1 MSSPFDRFAAPF
13 GIAFLEEGNLRVRSL
28 AASSCLV
35 TALVFGVA
43 ACGGNGNDNGGG
55 GGGGASTGR
64 TSLTIYSSLP
74 LQGDSRPQ
82 SEDVVNGE
90 RLALEEAG
98 GKVGKFTIKYVS
110 LDDATAAAGKWD
122 PGQTSSN
129 ARKAAQ
135 DPSTIAYLGEFNSGA
150 SAISIPI
157 LNEANI
163 LQISPSNT
171 YVGLTRAKGAD
182 KGEPDKYY
190 PAGKRTY
197 GRVVP
202 ADHIQAAAQ
211 VTYQKDEGCKKTYIL
226 NDKEVY
232 GKGIAVQVESI
243 AKTQGLAI
251 AGNDGIDTHAANFR
265 TVAQKIKSS
274 GADCMFFGGI
284 TQNKGVQVFTD
295 VNAANPNMKLFG
307 PDGVADVFV
316 TKISSKVAAQT
327 YITNPTLDPKLYP
340 PAAQDF
346 FNKFK
351 EKFGH
356 EPYPYAIYGYEA
368 MKVALLAIQNAGD
381 KGNDRQAV
389 IDAFF
394 KIKDR
399 DSVLGKYSI
408 DENGDTTLSDYGAD
422 RVKNK
427 KLVFDKVIKAQTQG

>member
-1 MSSPFDRFAAPF
+1 
-13 GIAFLEEGNLRVRSL
+13 LRARSL
-28 AASSCLV
+28 AVSGCLV
-35 TALVFGVA
+35 TALALGVA
-43 ACGGNGNDNGGG
+43 ACGGGDDDKSSNSGGG
-55 GGGGASTGR
+55 GGGR

-82 SEDVVNGE
+82 STDVVNGE
-90 RLALEEAG
+90 KLALEEAG

-122 PGQTSSN
+122 PGQTSAD

-135 DPSTIAYLGEFNSGA
+135 DASTIAYLGEFNSGA

-157 LNEANI
+157 LNEANV
-163 LQISPSNT
+163 LQVSPSNT
-171 YVGLTRAKGAD
+171 YVGLTRSEGAD

-190 PAGKRTY
+190 PAGKRTF

-211 VTYQKDEGCKKTYIL
+211 VTYQKDQGCKKTYIL

-232 GKGIAVQVESI
+232 GKGIAVQVANI
-243 AKTQGLAI
+243 GKAQGLAI
-251 AGNDGIDTHAANFR
+251 AGNDGIDTKAANFR
-265 TVAQKIKSS
+265 SLATKIKSS

-284 TQNKGVQVFTD
+284 TQNKGVQVFKD
-295 VNAANPNMKLFG
+295 VSAANPTLKLFG
-307 PDGVADVFV
+307 PDGVAESAFA
-316 TKISSKVAAQT
+316 TKLGSSVEKNT

-346 FNKFK
+346 FAKFK
-351 EKFGH
+351 QKFGND
-356 EPYPYAIYGYEA
+356 PQPYAIYGYEA

-381 KGNDRQAV
+381 KGNDKQAV

-422 RVKNK
+422 RVEKG

>member
-1 MSSPFDRFAAPF
+1 
-13 GIAFLEEGNLRVRSL
+13 LRVRSV
-28 AASSCLV
+28 AAFGCLL
-35 TALVFGVA
+35 TALALGVA
-43 ACGGNGNDNGGG
+43 ACGGGDDSGGSTGGG
-55 GGGGASTGR
+55 GGR
-64 TSLTIYSSLP
+64 TTLTIYSSLP

-82 SEDVVNGE
+82 SESVVNGE
-90 RLALEEAG
+90 KLALEEAG
-98 GKVGKFTIKYVS
+98 GKVGKFKITYKS
-110 LDDATAAAGKWD
+110 LDDATAAAGKWE
-122 PGQTSSN
+122 PGQTSAD

-150 SAISIPI
+150 SAISLPI
-157 LNEANI
+157 TNEAGI

-171 YVGLTRAKGAD
+171 YVGLTRAEGAD

-190 PAGKRTY
+190 PSGKRTY

-211 VTYQKDEGCKKTYIL
+211 VAYQKGEGCQKLYIL

-232 GKGIAVQVESI
+232 GKGIADQVANI
-243 AKTQGLAI
+243 AKQQGLTVL
-251 AGNDGIDTHAANFR
+251 GNDGIDTKAANFR
-265 TVAQKIKSS
+265 TLATKIKSA

-284 TQNKGVQVFTD
+284 TQNKGVQVFSD
-295 VNAANPNMKLFG
+295 VHAANPTAKLFG
-307 PDGVADVFV
+307 PDGVAETPF
-316 TKISSKVAAQT
+316 TSKISPSVQKMT

-346 FNKFK
+346 FKSYK
-351 EKFGH
+351 SKYGADPE
-356 EPYPYAIYGYEA
+356 PYAIYGYEA

-422 RVKNK
+422 RVKK
-427 KLVFDKVIKAQTQG
+427 GKLVFDKVLKAQAAS

>member
-1 MSSPFDRFAAPF
+1 M
-13 GIAFLEEGNLRVRSL
+13 
-28 AASSCLV
+28 
-35 TALVFGVA
+35 TALGLGVA
-43 ACGGNGNDNGGG
+43 ACGGGDNNEGGG
-55 GGGGASTGR
+55 GGGGGGR

-82 SEDVVNGE
+82 SESVVDGE
-90 RLALEEAG
+90 KLALQEAG
-98 GKVGKFTIKYVS
+98 GKVGNFTIKYVS

-122 PGQTSSN
+122 PGQTSSD

-135 DPSTIAYLGEFNSGA
+135 DASTIAYLGEFNSGA

-163 LQISPSNT
+163 LQVSPSNT
-171 YVGLTRAKGAD
+171 YVGLTRSEGAD

-190 PAGKRTY
+190 PSGKRTY

-232 GKGIAVQVESI
+232 GKGIADQVATI
-243 AKTQGLAI
+243 GKTQGLAI
-251 AGNDGIDTHAANFR
+251 AGNDGIDTKAANFR
-265 TVAQKIKSS
+265 TLAQKVKAS

-284 TQNKGVQVFTD
+284 TQNKGVQLFTD
-295 VNAANPNMKLFG
+295 VNAANPTMKLFG
-307 PDGVADVFV
+307 PDGVAESPF
-316 TKISSKVAAQT
+316 TENLNPATQKMSR
-327 YITNPTLDPKLYP
+327 ITNPTLDPKLYP
-340 PAAQDF
+340 PAAQAF
-346 FNKFK
+346 FAKFK
-351 EKFGH
+351 EKYGKDP
-356 EPYPYAIYGYEA
+356 EPYAIYGYEA
-368 MKVALLAIQNAGD
+368 MNVALLAIKGAGD

-394 KIKDR
+394 QIKDR

-422 RVKNK
+422 KVVGG
-427 KLVFDKVIKAQTQG
+427 KLVFDKVIKAQTAS

>member
-1 MSSPFDRFAAPF
+1 
-13 GIAFLEEGNLRVRSL
+13 LRARTL
-28 AASSCLV
+28 AASGCLV
-35 TALVFGVA
+35 TTLALGVA
-43 ACGGNGNDNGGG
+43 ACGGSDSNDKSSGGG
-55 GGGGASTGR
+55 GGGGGR
-64 TSLTIYSSLP
+64 TALTIYSSLP

-82 SEDVVNGE
+82 STDVVNGE
-90 RLALEEAG
+90 KLALEEAG

-110 LDDATAAAGKWD
+110 TDDATAAAGKWD
-122 PGQTSSN
+122 PGQTSAD

-135 DPSTIAYLGEFNSGA
+135 DPSTIVYLGEFNSGA

-171 YVGLTRAKGAD
+171 YVGLTRAEGAD

-190 PAGKRTY
+190 PAGKRTF

-211 VTYQKDEGCKKTYIL
+211 VTYQKDQGCKKTYIL

-243 AKTQGLAI
+243 GKAQGLAI
-251 AGNDGIDTHAANFR
+251 AGNDGIDTKAANFR
-265 TVAQKIKSS
+265 TVAAKIKSS

-284 TQNKGVQVFTD
+284 TQNKGVQVFKD
-295 VNAANPNMKLFG
+295 VHAAVPTAKLFG
-307 PDGVADVFV
+307 PDGVAESAFSEKLGSDVE
-316 TKISSKVAAQT
+316 KQT

-346 FNKFK
+346 FTKFK
-351 EKFGH
+351 EKFGND
-356 EPYPYAIYGYEA
+356 PQPYAIYGYEA

-422 RVKNK
+422 RVEGG
-427 KLVFDKVIKAQTQG
+427 KLVFDKVIKAKTAG

>member
-1 MSSPFDRFAAPF
+1 
-13 GIAFLEEGNLRVRSL
+13 LRVRSI
-28 AASSCLV
+28 AASGCLL
-35 TALVFGVA
+35 TALAFGVS
-43 ACGGNGNDNGGG
+43 ACGGDDSGGG
-55 GGGGASTGR
+55 GGGGAGR
-64 TSLTIYSSLP
+64 TTLTIYSSLP

-82 SEDVVNGE
+82 SESVVNGE
-90 RLALEEAG
+90 KLALEEAG
-98 GKVGKFTIKYVS
+98 GKVGKFKITYKS
-110 LDDATAAAGKWD
+110 LDDATAAAGKWE
-122 PGQTSSN
+122 PGQTSAN

-135 DPSTIAYLGEFNSGA
+135 DASTIAYLGEFNSGA

-157 LNEANI
+157 VNEAGV

-171 YVGLTRAKGAD
+171 YVGLTRAEGAD

-190 PAGKRTY
+190 PSGKRTF

-211 VTYQKDEGCKKTYIL
+211 VAYQKDEGCTKLYIL

-232 GKGIAVQVESI
+232 GKGLADQVNSI
-243 AKTQGLAI
+243 AKGQGLPVM
-251 AGNDGIDTHAANFR
+251 GNDGIDTKAANFR
-265 TVAQKIKSS
+265 TLATKIRSS

-284 TQNKGVQVFTD
+284 TQNKGVQVFKD
-295 VNAANPNMKLFG
+295 VNAANPDMKMFG
-307 PDGVADVFV
+307 PDGVAESPFASKLPTDVQ
-316 TKISSKVAAQT
+316 KMT

-340 PAAQDF
+340 ASAQQF
-346 FNKFK
+346 FSTFK
-351 EKFGH
+351 QKYGKDPE
-356 EPYPYAIYGYEA
+356 PYAIYGYEA

-408 DENGDTTLSDYGAD
+408 DENGDTTLSDYGAN
-422 RVKNK
+422 RVESG
-427 KLVFDKVIKAQTQG
+427 KLVFDKVLKAQGAA

>member
-1 MSSPFDRFAAPF
+1 MRA
-13 GIAFLEEGNLRVRSL
+13 RSL
-28 AASSCLV
+28 AASGCLV
-35 TALVFGVA
+35 TTLALGVA
-43 ACGGNGNDNGGG
+43 ACGGGDDNKSSSSGGG
-55 GGGGASTGR
+55 GGGR

-82 SEDVVNGE
+82 STDVVNGE
-90 RLALEEAG
+90 KLALEEAG

-122 PGQTSSN
+122 PGQTSAD

-135 DPSTIAYLGEFNSGA
+135 DASTIAYLGEFNSGA

-157 LNEANI
+157 LNEANV
-163 LQISPSNT
+163 LQVSPSNT
-171 YVGLTRAKGAD
+171 YVGLTRSEGAD

-190 PAGKRTY
+190 PAGKRTF

-211 VTYQKDEGCKKTYIL
+211 VTYQKDQGCKKTYIL

-232 GKGIAVQVESI
+232 GKGIAVQVANI
-243 AKTQGLAI
+243 GKAQGLAI
-251 AGNDGIDTHAANFR
+251 AGNDGIDTKAANFR
-265 TVAQKIKSS
+265 SLATKIKSS

-284 TQNKGVQVFTD
+284 TQNKGVQVFKD
-295 VNAANPNMKLFG
+295 VGAANPTMKLFG
-307 PDGVADVFV
+307 PDGVAESAFS
-316 TKISSKVAAQT
+316 TKLGSSVEKNT

-346 FNKFK
+346 FAKFK
-351 EKFGH
+351 QKFGND
-356 EPYPYAIYGYEA
+356 PQPYAIYGYEA

-381 KGNDRQAV
+381 KGNDKQAV

-422 RVKNK
+422 RVEGG

>member
-1 MSSPFDRFAAPF
+1 
-13 GIAFLEEGNLRVRSL
+13 LRVRSV
-28 AASSCLV
+28 AASGCLV
-35 TALVFGVA
+35 TALAFGVA
-43 ACGGNGNDNGGG
+43 ACGGNDNKSSGGG
-55 GGGGASTGR
+55 GGGGGGR

-82 SEDVVNGE
+82 SESVVNGE
-90 RLALEEAG
+90 KMALEEAG
-98 GKVGKFTIKYVS
+98 GKVGKFTIKYSS

-122 PGQTSSN
+122 PGQTSAD

-171 YVGLTRAKGAD
+171 YVGLTRSQGAD

-190 PAGKRTY
+190 PAGKRTF

-232 GKGIAVQVESI
+232 GKGIAVQVQSI
-243 AKTQGLAI
+243 AKAQGLAI
-251 AGNDGIDTHAANFR
+251 AGNDGIDTKAANFR
-265 TVAQKIKSS
+265 TLAQKIKSS

-284 TQNKGVQVFTD
+284 TQNKGVQVFKD
-295 VNAANPNMKLFG
+295 VNAANPTMKLFG
-307 PDGVADVFV
+307 PDGVAESAFSE
-316 TKISSKVAAQT
+316 KIPVAVQKLT

-346 FNKFK
+346 FAKFK
-351 EKFGH
+351 QKYGK
-356 EPYPYAIYGYEA
+356 EPEPYAIYGYEA

-422 RVKNK
+422 RVQGG

>member
-1 MSSPFDRFAAPF
+1 MHKRIVGAA
-13 GIAFLEEGNLRVRSL
+13 IAAAL
-28 AASSCLV
+28 ALA
-35 TALVFGVA
+35 GG
-43 ACGGNGNDNGGG
+43 ACGGNGGG
-55 GGGGASTGR
+55 GGGSSQGR

-82 SEDVVNGE
+82 SEDVINGE
-90 RLALEEAG
+90 KLALQEAG

-122 PGQTSSN
+122 PGQTS
-129 ARKAAQ
+129 ADGRKAAQ
-135 DPSTIAYLGEFNSGA
+135 DASTIVYLGEFNSGA

-171 YVGLTRAKGAD
+171 YVGLTRSQGAD

-190 PAGKRTY
+190 PTGKRTY

-232 GKGIAVQVESI
+232 GKGIADQVETI
-243 AKTQGLAI
+243 GKTQGLAI
-251 AGNDGIDTHAANFR
+251 AGNDGIDTKAANFR
-265 TVAQKIKSS
+265 TVAQKVRSS
-274 GADCMFFGGI
+274 DADCMFFGGI
-284 TQNKGVQVFTD
+284 TQNKAVQLFGD
-295 VNAANPNMKLFG
+295 INAANPTMKLFG

-316 TKISSKVAAQT
+316 TKISPKVAQQT

-346 FNKFK
+346 FKTFK
-351 EKFGH
+351 AKYGR

-394 KIKDR
+394 HIKNR

-408 DENGDTTLSDYGAD
+408 DENGDTTLTDYGAN
-422 RVKNK
+422 RVQNG
-427 KLVFDKVIKAQTQG
+427 KLVFDKVIKAQTAG

>member
-1 MSSPFDRFAAPF
+1 
-13 GIAFLEEGNLRVRSL
+13 LRARSL
-28 AASSCLV
+28 AASGCLV
-35 TALVFGVA
+35 TALALGVA
-43 ACGGNGNDNGGG
+43 ACGGGDDNDSSGGG
-55 GGGGASTGR
+55 GGEGR

-82 SEDVVNGE
+82 STDVVNGE
-90 RLALEEAG
+90 KLALEEAG

-122 PGQTSSN
+122 PGQTSAD

-135 DPSTIAYLGEFNSGA
+135 DPSTIVYLGEFNSGA

-157 LNEANI
+157 LNESNT

-171 YVGLTRAKGAD
+171 YVGLTRAEGAD

-211 VTYQKDEGCKKTYIL
+211 VTYQKDQGCKKVYIL

-243 AKTQGLAI
+243 GKAQGLQI
-251 AGNDGIDTHAANFR
+251 AADEGIDTKAANFR
-265 TVAQKIKSS
+265 TVAGKIKSS
-274 GADCMFFGGI
+274 GADCLFFGGI
-284 TQNKGVQVFTD
+284 TQNKGVQVFKD
-295 VNAANPNMKLFG
+295 VHAANPTMKLFG
-307 PDGVADVFV
+307 PDGVAESTFAE
-316 TKISSKVAAQT
+316 KIGSSVEKMT

-346 FNKFK
+346 FAKFK
-351 EKFGH
+351 EKFGKQ
-356 EPYPYAIYGYEA
+356 PDPYAIYGYEA

-381 KGNDRQAV
+381 KGNDKQAV

-408 DENGDTTLSDYGAD
+408 DENGDTTLSDYGAN
-422 RVKNK
+422 RVEGG

>member
-1 MSSPFDRFAAPF
+1 
-13 GIAFLEEGNLRVRSL
+13 LRARSL
-28 AASSCLV
+28 AASGCLV
-35 TALVFGVA
+35 TALALGVA
-43 ACGGNGNDNGGG
+43 ACGGGDDNKSSNSGGG
-55 GGGGASTGR
+55 GGGR

-82 SEDVVNGE
+82 STDVVNGE
-90 RLALEEAG
+90 KLALEEAG

-122 PGQTSSN
+122 PGQTSAD

-135 DPSTIAYLGEFNSGA
+135 DASTIAYLGEFNSGA

-157 LNEANI
+157 LNEANV
-163 LQISPSNT
+163 LQVSPSNT
-171 YVGLTRAKGAD
+171 YVGLTRSEGAD

-190 PAGKRTY
+190 PAGKRTF

-211 VTYQKDEGCKKTYIL
+211 VTYQKDQGCKKTYIL

-232 GKGIAVQVESI
+232 GKGIAVQVANI
-243 AKTQGLAI
+243 GKAQGLAI
-251 AGNDGIDTHAANFR
+251 AGNDGIDTKAANFR
-265 TVAQKIKSS
+265 SLATKIKSS
-274 GADCMFFGGI
+274 GANCMFFGGI
-284 TQNKGVQVFTD
+284 TQNKGVQVFKD
-295 VNAANPNMKLFG
+295 VGAANPTMKLFG
-307 PDGVADVFV
+307 PDGVAESAFS
-316 TKISSKVAAQT
+316 TKLGSSVEKNT

-346 FNKFK
+346 FKKFK
-351 EKFGH
+351 QKFGND
-356 EPYPYAIYGYEA
+356 PQPYAIYGYEA

-381 KGNDRQAV
+381 KGNDKQAV

-422 RVKNK
+422 RVEGG

>member
-1 MSSPFDRFAAPF
+1 MHRRIVGAAAAALLAL
-13 GIAFLEEGNLRVRSL
+13 AF
-28 AASSCLV
+28 
-35 TALVFGVA
+35 A
-43 ACGGNGNDNGGG
+43 ACGGGDDNDKGGSASSSG
-55 GGGGASTGR
+55 GET
-64 TSLTIYSSLP
+64 LTIYSSLP

-82 SEDVVNGE
+82 SEDVVAGE
-90 RLALEEAG
+90 KLALQEAAN
-98 GKVGKFTIKYVS
+98 KAGKFTIKYVS

-122 PGQTSSN
+122 PAQTSSD

-135 DPSTIAYLGEFNSGA
+135 DKNSIIYLGEFNSGA
-150 SAISIPI
+150 SAISLPV
-157 LNEANI
+157 LNQANI
-163 LQISPSNT
+163 LQISPANT
-171 YVGLTRAKGAD
+171 YVGLTRAEGAD

-190 PAGKRTY
+190 PTGKRTY

-232 GKGIAVQVESI
+232 GKGIAGQVETI
-243 AKTQGLAI
+243 GKAQGLQI
-251 AGNDGIDTHAANFR
+251 AANEGIDTKAANFR
-265 TVAQKIKSS
+265 SLAQKVKGS

-284 TQNKGVQVFTD
+284 TQNKGVQLFTD
-295 VNAANPNMKLFG
+295 VHAANPTMKLFG

-316 TKISSKVAAQT
+316 TKISPSVAAQT

-346 FNKFK
+346 FKKFK
-351 EKFGH
+351 ETYNRD
-356 EPYPYAIYGYEA
+356 PYPYAIYGYEA

-394 KIKDR
+394 NIKNR

-408 DENGDTTLSDYGAD
+408 DENGDTTLTDYGAN
-422 RVKNK
+422 RVKDK
-427 KLVFDKVIKAQTQG
+427 KLVFDKVIKAQTTG

>member
-1 MSSPFDRFAAPF
+1 LRARSVAAA
-13 GIAFLEEGNLRVRSL
+13 G
-28 AASSCLV
+28 CLV
-35 TALVFGVA
+35 TALAFGVA
-43 ACGGNGNDNGGG
+43 ACGGNDESSGGG
-55 GGGGASTGR
+55 GGGSTGR

-82 SEDVVNGE
+82 SESVVNGE
-90 RLALEEAG
+90 KLALEEAG

-122 PGQTSSN
+122 PGATSSD

-157 LNEANI
+157 LNEAGI

-171 YVGLTRAKGAD
+171 AVGLTRPQGAD

-190 PAGKRTY
+190 PSGKRTY

-211 VTYQKDEGCKKTYIL
+211 VTYQKDSGCKKTYIL

-232 GKGIAVQVESI
+232 GKGLADQVQTI
-243 AKTQGLAI
+243 AKTQGLQI
-251 AGNDGIDTHAANFR
+251 AGNDGIDTKAANFR
-265 TVAQKIKSS
+265 TLAQKVKAS

-284 TQNKGVQVFTD
+284 TQNKGVQVFKD
-295 VNAANPNMKLFG
+295 VHAANPTMKLFG
-307 PDGVADVFV
+307 PDGVAESPF
-316 TKISSKVAAQT
+316 SSKLGPSVEKMT
-327 YITNPTLDPKLYP
+327 YVTNPTLDPKLYP
-340 PAAQDF
+340 PSGQEF
-346 FNKFK
+346 FKTYK
-351 EKFGH
+351 QKYGADPE
-356 EPYPYAIYGYEA
+356 PYAIYGYEA
-368 MKVALLAIQNAGD
+368 MKVALLAMQNAGD
-381 KGNDRQAV
+381 KGNDRAAV
-389 IDAFF
+389 IDSFF
-394 KIKDR
+394 KIKNR

-422 RVKNK
+422 RVKNG